1 MSVKLNFYMK
11 NTKELRL
18 WTLAWILSM
27 AIATFGPQFLWNE
40 ESVGTLL
47 AIIVNLILGIRMI
60 LANRKFI
67 NSGDELQKKIQLESL
82 GLTLGLAV
90 IVGLSYSL
98 LDQMNL
104 ISGNAEISVL
114 VLFIGITYLVT
125 MTVNNRKY
133 K

>member
-1 MSVKLNFYMK
+1 MK
-11 NTKELRL
+11 NSKELKI
-18 WTLAWILSM
+18 WTLAWTLSM

-40 ESVGTLL
+40 ESIGTLL
-47 AIIVNLILGIRMI
+47 AIIVNLILGVRMI

-98 LDQMNL
+98 IDQMNL

>member
-1 MSVKLNFYMK
+1 MK
-11 NTKELRL
+11 NSKELKI
-18 WTLAWILSM
+18 WTLAWTLSM

-40 ESVGTLL
+40 ESIGTLL
-47 AIIVNLILGIRMI
+47 AIVVNLILGVRMI

>member
-1 MSVKLNFYMK
+1 MK
-11 NTKELRL
+11 NSKELKI
-18 WTLAWILSM
+18 WTLAWTLSM

-40 ESVGTLL
+40 ESIGTLL
-47 AIIVNLILGIRMI
+47 AIIVNLILGVRMI

-67 NSGDELQKKIQLESL
+67 NNGDELQKKIQLESL

-104 ISGNAEISVL
+104 ISGNAEISIL

>member
-1 MSVKLNFYMK
+1 MK
-11 NTKELRL
+11 NTKEFRL
-18 WTLAWILSM
+18 WTLSWTLSM

-67 NSGDELQKKIQLESL
+67 NSGDELQKKIHLESL

-98 LDQMNL
+98 LDQKNL
-104 ISGNAEISVL
+104 ISGDAEISVL

-125 MTVNNRKY
+125 MTINNRKY

>member
-1 MSVKLNFYMK
+1 MK
-11 NTKELRL
+11 NSKELKI
-18 WTLAWILSM
+18 WTLAWTLSM

-40 ESVGTLL
+40 ESIGTLL
-47 AIIVNLILGIRMI
+47 AIIVNLILGVRMI

-67 NSGDELQKKIQLESL
+67 NSGDELQNKIQLESL

-98 LDQMNL
+98 LDQTNL

>member
-1 MSVKLNFYMK
+1 
-11 NTKELRL
+11 
-18 WTLAWILSM
+18 
-27 AIATFGPQFLWNE
+27 
-40 ESVGTLL
+40 
-47 AIIVNLILGIRMI
+47 MI

-133 K
+133 KWKID

>member
-1 MSVKLNFYMK
+1 
-11 NTKELRL
+11 
-18 WTLAWILSM
+18 M
-27 AIATFGPQFLWNE
+27 AIARFSPQFLWNE
-40 ESVGTLL
+40 ESIGTLL
-47 AIIVNLILGIRMI
+47 GIIVNLILGVRMI

-82 GLTLGLAV
+82 GLTLGLAL
-90 IVGLSYSL
+90 IIGLSYSL

-114 VLFIGITYLVT
+114 VLFIGITYLATVI
-125 MTVNNRKY
+125 VNNK

>member
-1 MSVKLNFYMK
+1 MK

-18 WTLAWILSM
+18 WTLAWTLSM

-67 NSGDELQKKIQLESL
+67 NSGDELQKKIHLESL
-82 GLTLGLAV
+82 GLTLGLTV

-98 LDQMNL
+98 LDQKNL
-104 ISGNAEISVL
+104 ISGDAEISVL
-114 VLFIGITYLVT
+114 VLFIGITYLMT
-125 MTVNNRKY
+125 MTINNRKY

>member
-1 MSVKLNFYMK
+1 MK
-11 NTKELRL
+11 NSKELKI
-18 WTLAWILSM
+18 WTLAWTLSM

-40 ESVGTLL
+40 ESIGTLL
-47 AIIVNLILGIRMI
+47 AIIVNLILGVRMI
-60 LANRKFI
+60 LANRKII

>member
-1 MSVKLNFYMK
+1 MK
-11 NTKELRL
+11 NSKELKI
-18 WTLAWILSM
+18 WTLAWTLSM

-40 ESVGTLL
+40 ESIGTLL

-67 NSGDELQKKIQLESL
+67 NGGDELQKKIQLESL

-98 LDQMNL
+98 IDQMNL

-114 VLFIGITYLVT
+114 VLFIGITYFVT
-125 MTVNNRKY
+125 MTINNRKY

>member
-1 MSVKLNFYMK
+1 MK
-11 NTKELRL
+11 NSKELKI
-18 WTLAWILSM
+18 WTLAWTLSM

-40 ESVGTLL
+40 ESIGTLL
-47 AIIVNLILGIRMI
+47 AIIVNLILGVRMI

-125 MTVNNRKY
+125 MTVNNKKY

>member
-1 MSVKLNFYMK
+1 
-11 NTKELRL
+11 
-18 WTLAWILSM
+18 M

-67 NSGDELQKKIQLESL
+67 NSGDELQKKIHLESL
-82 GLTLGLAV
+82 GLTLGLTV

-98 LDQMNL
+98 LDQKNL
-104 ISGNAEISVL
+104 ISGDAEISVL

-125 MTVNNRKY
+125 MTINNRKY

>member
-1 MSVKLNFYMK
+1 MK
-11 NTKELRL
+11 NSKELKI
-18 WTLAWILSM
+18 WTLAWTLSM

-40 ESVGTLL
+40 ESIGTLL
-47 AIIVNLILGIRMI
+47 AIIVNLILGVRMI

>member
-1 MSVKLNFYMK
+1 MK

-18 WTLAWILSM
+18 WTLSWTLSM

-67 NSGDELQKKIQLESL
+67 NSGDELQKKIHLESL
-82 GLTLGLAV
+82 GLTLGLTV

-98 LDQMNL
+98 LDQKNL
-104 ISGNAEISVL
+104 ISGDAEISVL

-125 MTVNNRKY
+125 MTINNRKY

>member
-1 MSVKLNFYMK
+1 MK
-11 NTKELRL
+11 NSKELKI
-18 WTLAWILSM
+18 WTLAWTLSM

-40 ESVGTLL
+40 ESIGTLL
-47 AIIVNLILGIRMI
+47 AIIVNLILGVRMI

-90 IVGLSYSL
+90 IVRLSYSL

>member
-1 MSVKLNFYMK
+1 MN

-18 WTLAWILSM
+18 WTFVWILSM
-27 AIATFGPQFLWNE
+27 AIATFGPQFLWSE
-40 ESVGTLL
+40 ESIGTLL
-47 AIIVNLILGIRMI
+47 AIIANLILGIRMI

-67 NSGDELQKKIQLESL
+67 KSGDELQKKIQLESL

>member
-1 MSVKLNFYMK
+1 MK
-11 NTKELRL
+11 NSKELKI
-18 WTLAWILSM
+18 WTLAWTLSM

-40 ESVGTLL
+40 ESIGTLL
-47 AIIVNLILGIRMI
+47 AIIVNLILGVQMI

>member
-1 MSVKLNFYMK
+1 MK

-18 WTLAWILSM
+18 WTFVWVLSM

-40 ESVGTLL
+40 ESIGTLL
-47 AIIVNLILGIRMI
+47 AIIANLIIGVRMI

-67 NSGDELQKKIQLESL
+67 NSGDELQKKIHLESMS
-82 GLTLGLAV
+82 LTLGLAV

-98 LDQMNL
+98 LDQKNI
-104 ISGNAEISVL
+104 ISGDAEISVL
-114 VLFIGITYLVT
+114 VLFIGITYFVAT
-125 MTVNNRKY
+125 IINNRKY

>member
-1 MSVKLNFYMK
+1 MK
-11 NTKELRL
+11 NIKEFRL
-18 WTLAWILSM
+18 WTLAWTLSM

-67 NSGDELQKKIQLESL
+67 NSGDELQKKIHLESL

-98 LDQMNL
+98 LDQKNL
-104 ISGNAEISVL
+104 ISGDAEISVL

-125 MTVNNRKY
+125 MTINNRKY

>member
-1 MSVKLNFYMK
+1 MK
-11 NTKELRL
+11 NSKELKI
-18 WTLAWILSM
+18 WTLAWTLSM
-27 AIATFGPQFLWNE
+27 AISTFGPQFLWNE
-40 ESVGTLL
+40 ESIGTLL
-47 AIIVNLILGIRMI
+47 AIIVNLILGVQMI

-67 NSGDELQKKIQLESL
+67 NSGDELQKKIELESL

>member
-1 MSVKLNFYMK
+1 MK
-11 NTKELRL
+11 NSKELKI
-18 WTLAWILSM
+18 WTLAWTLSM

-40 ESVGTLL
+40 ESIGTLL
-47 AIIVNLILGIRMI
+47 AIMVNLILGVRMI

>member
-1 MSVKLNFYMK
+1 MK

-18 WTLAWILSM
+18 WTLSWTLSM

-47 AIIVNLILGIRMI
+47 TIIVNLILGIRMI

-67 NSGDELQKKIQLESL
+67 NSGDELQKKIHLESL

-98 LDQMNL
+98 LDQKNL
-104 ISGNAEISVL
+104 ISGDAEISVL

-125 MTVNNRKY
+125 MTINNRKY

>member
-1 MSVKLNFYMK
+1 MK
-11 NTKELRL
+11 NTKELKI
-18 WTLAWILSM
+18 WTLAWTLSM
-27 AIATFGPQFLWNE
+27 AIATFGSQFLWNE
-40 ESVGTLL
+40 ESIGTLL
-47 AIIVNLILGIRMI
+47 AIIVNLILGVRMI

-90 IVGLSYSL
+90 IVRLSYSL

>member
-1 MSVKLNFYMK
+1 M
-11 NTKELRL
+11 T
-18 WTLAWILSM
+18 
-27 AIATFGPQFLWNE
+27 IATFGPQFLWNE

>member
-1 MSVKLNFYMK
+1 MK
-11 NTKELRL
+11 NSKELKI
-18 WTLAWILSM
+18 WTLAWTLSM

-40 ESVGTLL
+40 ESIGTLL
-47 AIIVNLILGIRMI
+47 AIIVNLILGVRMI

-114 VLFIGITYLVT
+114 FLFIGITYLVT

>member
-1 MSVKLNFYMK
+1 MK

-18 WTLAWILSM
+18 WIPAWTLSM

-40 ESVGTLL
+40 KSVGTLL

-67 NSGDELQKKIQLESL
+67 NSGDELQKKIHLESL

-98 LDQMNL
+98 LDQKNL
-104 ISGNAEISVL
+104 ISGDAEISVL

-125 MTVNNRKY
+125 MTINNRKY

>member
-1 MSVKLNFYMK
+1 MK
-11 NTKELRL
+11 NSKELKI
-18 WTLAWILSM
+18 WTLAWTLSM

-40 ESVGTLL
+40 ESIGTLL
-47 AIIVNLILGIRMI
+47 AIIVNLILGVRMI

-67 NSGDELQKKIQLESL
+67 NSGDELQKKIHLESL

-98 LDQMNL
+98 LDQKNL
-104 ISGNAEISVL
+104 ISGDAEISVL

-125 MTVNNRKY
+125 MTINNKKY

>member
-1 MSVKLNFYMK
+1 MK

-18 WTLAWILSM
+18 WTLSWTLSM

-47 AIIVNLILGIRMI
+47 AIIVNLILGIQMI

-67 NSGDELQKKIQLESL
+67 NSGDELQKKIHLESL

-98 LDQMNL
+98 LDQKNL
-104 ISGNAEISVL
+104 ISGDAEISVL

-125 MTVNNRKY
+125 MTINNRKY

>member
-1 MSVKLNFYMK
+1 MK
-11 NTKELRL
+11 NSKELKI
-18 WTLAWILSM
+18 WTLAWTLSM

-40 ESVGTLL
+40 ESIGTLL
-47 AIIVNLILGIRMI
+47 AIIVNLILGVRMI

-82 GLTLGLAV
+82 ALTLGLAV

>member
-1 MSVKLNFYMK
+1 
-11 NTKELRL
+11 
-18 WTLAWILSM
+18 
-27 AIATFGPQFLWNE
+27 
-40 ESVGTLL
+40 
-47 AIIVNLILGIRMI
+47 MI

-90 IVGLSYSL
+90 IIGLSYSL

-114 VLFIGITYLVT
+114 VLFIGITYLATVI
-125 MTVNNRKY
+125 VNNRK
-133 K
+133 

>member
-1 MSVKLNFYMK
+1 MK
-11 NTKELRL
+11 NSKELKI
-18 WTLAWILSM
+18 WTLAWTLSM

-40 ESVGTLL
+40 ESIGTLL
-47 AIIVNLILGIRMI
+47 AIIVNLILGVRMI
-60 LANRKFI
+60 LANRKII

-98 LDQMNL
+98 LDQTNL

>member
-1 MSVKLNFYMK
+1 MK
-11 NTKELRL
+11 NSKELKI
-18 WTLAWILSM
+18 WTLAWTLSM

-40 ESVGTLL
+40 ESIGTLL
-47 AIIVNLILGIRMI
+47 AIIVNLILGVRMI

-98 LDQMNL
+98 IDQMNL

-114 VLFIGITYLVT
+114 VLFIGITYFVT
-125 MTVNNRKY
+125 MTINNRKY

>member
-1 MSVKLNFYMK
+1 MK

-18 WTLAWILSM
+18 WTLAWTLAT

-40 ESVGTLL
+40 KSVGTLL

-67 NSGDELQKKIQLESL
+67 NSGDELQKKIHLESL

-98 LDQMNL
+98 LDQKNL
-104 ISGNAEISVL
+104 ISGDAEISVL

-125 MTVNNRKY
+125 MTINNKKY